1 MAQSLH
7 LDVAWQSGAPADPRV
22 RRRVADELHG
32 IAWELT
38 QLQALL
44 HDAHQATGL
53 AHAWLV
59 PKMEV
64 RLPLYDLGLRYRL
77 VLQQVDRPK
86 VVLLD
91 EDGKRIADVRLL

>member
-7 LDVAWQSGAPADPRV
+7 VDLAWQPAAPADPRV
-22 RRRVADELHG
+22 RRRVAEEIRG

-38 QLQALL
+38 QMQALV

-59 PKMEV
+59 PKMEL
-64 RLPLYDLGLRYRL
+64 RLPLYDLGLRYR
-77 VLQQVDRPK
+77 VVIQQVDRPR

-91 EDGKRIADVRLL
+91 EDGKRIADVRLV

>member
-7 LDVAWQSGAPADPRV
+7 LDLAWQSGAPADATV
-22 RRRVADELHG
+22 RRRVAEELRG

-64 RLPLYDLGLRYRL
+64 RLPLYDVGLRYR
-77 VLQQVDRPK
+77 VVIQQVDRPR

-91 EDGKRIADVRLL
+91 EDGRRIADVRLV